1 MAHAAILPNHMKLG
15 LRPARLA
22 LDDLIWPLDQP
33 SALRGGQLGDLGR
46 DDHLICFPRNTLH
59 MRPGFGTRAQVSIMV
74 LEPEAIH
81 ARHLMRLRKTYRRF
95 HRVLSANHALLDT
108 IPNGIFFP
116 FGGTWVENWRD
127 LSIEKSRMCS
137 LIASAKRSETGHV
150 LRHEM
155 ADWIAAEGRE
165 IDVMGGGYAPFKTK
179 SDGLAPYRYSLVIEN
194 VQEPNYFTEKLVDAI
209 LCQCVPI
216 YWGCPNIADFIDPAA
231 LIIANSAKEMQD
243 AVRAMSEEDYTTR
256 RPVLQAQQD
265 KAAHWGNVYS
275 RAARAVLDSTSG
287 QMP

>member
-1 MAHAAILPNHMKLG
+1 MANAAILPNHMKLG

-22 LDDLIWPLDQP
+22 LDDLIWPMGQP
-33 SALRGGQLGDLGR
+33 SELRGGQLGDLSR
-46 DDHLICFPRNTLH
+46 EDHLICFPRSTLH
-59 MRPGFGTRAQVSIMV
+59 MRPSFGTRAQVSIMV
-74 LEPEAIH
+74 LEPGAIH
-81 ARHLMRLRKTYRRF
+81 ARHLTRLRSSYRRF
-95 HRVLSANHALLDT
+95 HRVLTANRTLLDA

-127 LSIEKSRMCS
+127 LKIEKSQMCS

-155 ADWIAAEGRE
+155 ADWIATEGHA
-165 IDVMGGGYAPFKTK
+165 IDVMGGGYAPFKRK

-216 YWGCPNIADFIDPAA
+216 YWGCPNIANFIDPAA
-231 LIIANSAKEMQD
+231 MIITNSIQEMQD
-243 AVRAMSEEDYTTR
+243 AVRNMSKADYAARLPT
-256 RPVLQAQQD
+256 LLSQQE
-265 KAAHWGNVYS
+265 KAAHWGDVYT
-275 RAARAVLDSTSG
+275 RAAWAVLDPASG